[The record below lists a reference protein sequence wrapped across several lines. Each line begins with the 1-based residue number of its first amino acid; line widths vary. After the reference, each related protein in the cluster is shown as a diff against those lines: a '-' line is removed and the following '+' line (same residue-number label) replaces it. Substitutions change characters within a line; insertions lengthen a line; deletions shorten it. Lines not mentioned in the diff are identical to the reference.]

1 MKRILIIFIT
11 VIFSTSIL
19 YSDEYSLESFKEL
32 YTQMKNKYSSMYPK
46 KFDAYI
52 KGSIVEKQI
61 STIPA
66 RSYISEKDNVK
77 LKFTFSQGNKPSI
90 ILENVDSF
98 YRDMFSVFEGVLET
112 TGFYVLVGNMT
123 NYDTFSKKFNFESIG
138 ENNKEYKVVLRAKGE
153 NSNYS
158 VEYTINK
165 ISLLIEE
172 AKYYNK
178 KSKIYDV
185 HILYTKLENYIL
197 PQKIKYK
204 SSDGRVNSEIE
215 FVNIKIFS

>member
-1 MKRILIIFIT
+1 
-11 VIFSTSIL
+11 
-19 YSDEYSLESFKEL
+19 
-32 YTQMKNKYSSMYPK
+32 
-46 KFDAYI
+46 
-52 KGSIVEKQI
+52 
-61 STIPA
+61 
-66 RSYISEKDNVK
+66 
-77 LKFTFSQGNKPSI
+77 
-90 ILENVDSF
+90 
-98 YRDMFSVFEGVLET
+98 MFSVFEGVLET